1 MPPKTRSN
9 NARSKNT
16 RAHELSPIPVAG
28 FMPPPPRMTRPKPE
42 VVVKPA
48 APKKKVV
55 VKTAAAPPSK
65 ANAAKDIELAARAL
79 LKLSKQLNPKK

>member
-9 NARSKNT
+9 NARPKQ

-28 FMPPPPRMTRPKPE
+28 FMPPPPLRKKPE

-48 APKKKVV
+48 TPKKKVV
-55 VKTAAAPPSK
+55 VKTAAAPSK